1 MVTVCWKKYCTTPA
15 CKQICVNYIFI
26 RHAMPCNVTSTCHA
40 KSSWHVISHH
50 IIPCHAK
57 LCHYTM
63 PRHVFR
69 WCHAMPCHVIPCMQC
84 HAMSSYPVMQLFISH
99 NPTSNLCALIGQN
112 TSCGTCTISLISHN
126 LKIQYDGVFTRPIL
140 PHEGV
145 CLQINFY
152 LFLKHHI
159 CLHWQILPEIQATDL
174 QKHTTFKFG
183 RRQKAL
189 IT

>member
-1 MVTVCWKKYCTTPA
+1 MYGRSTISPAGDLMVTVCWKKYCTTPA

-26 RHAMPCNVTSTCHA
+26 CHVM
-40 KSSWHVISHH
+40 S
-50 IIPCHAK
+50 
-57 LCHYTM
+57 
-63 PRHVFR
+63 
-69 WCHAMPCHVIPCMQC
+69 CHAMSHHHAMLSHHDMSCHITSYHVMPSYATTQCHAMFSGDVIPCMQC
-84 HAMSSYPVMQLFISH
+84 HAMPSYPVMQLFISH

-152 LFLKHHI
+152 
-159 CLHWQILPEIQATDL
+159 
-174 QKHTTFKFG
+174 
-183 RRQKAL
+183 
-189 IT
+189 